1 MKFTVEIKQNVIEA
15 VQKCVADIKQLLS
28 KAEGQ
33 KDERAAAIG
42 ILKDRAR
49 DLRYEADLL
58 EGVANTYAE
67 GVSDMLLD
75 KRIEA
80 YAAYKA
86 QQIMRDH
93 EPSAEIKQ

>member
-1 MKFTVEIKQNVIEA
+1 MKFTVEVKQSVIEA

-33 KDERAAAIG
+33 KDERAATIG
-42 ILKDRAR
+42 LLKDRVR

-93 EPSAEIKQ
+93 EPAAEIKQ

>member
-1 MKFTVEIKQNVIEA
+1 MKFTVEIKQSVIEA
-15 VQKCVADIKQLLS
+15 VQKCVADIKRLLYE
-28 KAEGQ
+28 AEGKQ
-33 KDERAAAIG
+33 DERAATIG
-42 ILKDRAR
+42 ILKDRVR

-80 YAAYKA
+80 YAAFKA
-86 QQIMRDH
+86 QQIIRDN
-93 EPSAEIKQ
+93 EPAAEIH

>member
-1 MKFTVEIKQNVIEA
+1 MKFTVEIKQSVIEA

-33 KDERAAAIG
+33 KDERVATIG
-42 ILKDRAR
+42 LLKDRVR

-86 QQIMRDH
+86 QQIIRDH
-93 EPSAEIKQ
+93 EPAAEIKQ

>member
-1 MKFTVEIKQNVIEA
+1 MQFTVKIKKEVIEA
-15 VQKCVADIKQLLS
+15 VQKCAADIKQLLS
-28 KAEGQ
+28 NAEGQ
-33 KDERAAAIG
+33 QDEKTATVG
-42 ILKDRAR
+42 LLKDRAR

-75 KRIEA
+75 KRIED

-93 EPSAEIKQ
+93 EPAYNVH

>member
-1 MKFTVEIKQNVIEA
+1 MQFTVQVKQSVIEA

-28 KAEGQ
+28 SAEGQ
-33 KDERAAAIG
+33 QNERVATIG
-42 ILKDRAR
+42 ILKDRAC

-58 EGVANTYAE
+58 EGVANAYAE

-86 QQIMRDH
+86 QQIIRDN
-93 EPSAEIKQ
+93 EPAAEIQ

>member
-1 MKFTVEIKQNVIEA
+1 MKFTVEIKQSVIEA
-15 VQKCVADIKQLLS
+15 VQKCVADIKRLLS
-28 KAEGQ
+28 EAEGKQ
-33 KDERAAAIG
+33 DERAATIG
-42 ILKDRAR
+42 ILKDRVR

-80 YAAYKA
+80 YAAFKA
-86 QQIMRDH
+86 QQIIRDN
-93 EPSAEIKQ
+93 EPAAEIH